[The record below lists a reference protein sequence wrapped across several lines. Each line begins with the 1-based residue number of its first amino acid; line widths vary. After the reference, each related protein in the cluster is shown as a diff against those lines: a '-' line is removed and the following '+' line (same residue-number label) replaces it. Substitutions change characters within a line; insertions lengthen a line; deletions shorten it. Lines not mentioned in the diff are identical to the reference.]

1 VDTGQP
7 NNPGSLSM
15 SLREVDPAG
24 WMAEMLKQREDD
36 LYAANKEKVRNLLIK
51 QKAEDLIPMLLEE

>member
-1 VDTGQP
+1 
-7 NNPGSLSM
+7 M